1 MGEGAFKTG
10 IYRNAFADA
19 GYSAVEI
26 QKRKDEIFQTLFY
39 GSEKERLY
47 HPVGD
52 DMGYMEDTG
61 NHDARTEGMSYG
73 MMMCVQMDK
82 KEEFDR
88 LWKWARTYMYLT
100 EGENEG
106 YFAWSCQLD
115 GTKNS
120 YGAAPDGEE
129 FFAMALFFAA
139 HRWGNGSGIFDY
151 EKEAKEL
158 LHTCIHKGENNTPGR
173 AMWDADNK
181 LIRFITDV
189 DFSDPSYH
197 LPHFYELFGRWAYE
211 EDRPFF
217 LEAAK
222 ASREYLKTAC
232 HPVTGLC
239 AEYAYYD
246 GSPYTEGREIWGGRH
261 DWYYSDAYRT
271 IGNIALDYAWFAA
284 DDWAVLEAD
293 RLQRFFCETLKE
305 TEREGIYTVD
315 GSVLEGKALH
325 PVAIIAVN
333 AQASLITESA
343 NAKACLK
350 KFWETPLRSGDRR
363 YYDNCLY
370 FFAFLALSGSYRI
383 Y

>member
-315 GSVLEGKALH
+315 GRVLEGKALH

-333 AQASLITESA
+333 AQASLITKSA